1 MFRKISLTSIVALLS
16 TSAFAING
24 DMSFFVDEKDLQKIY
39 EESKTHKSA
48 LVVPTISY
56 SKAQR
61 SRMKNPQAY
70 PYGDFLTSAMQ
81 TNQRE
86 QLKELLKNG
95 QIATLN
101 KWANERNPR
110 MELFM
115 FRDGTKHYE
124 GEVFAGLTAKEILE
138 RLWDRH
144 DNNKTRRLRNE
155 KGGRAVKFNKEQF
168 VSGYDALSDIYGA
181 MLDVDADGQEE
192 MILAINL
199 EDKKFYGKDVH
210 LFTILK
216 ENQSKTDFDLI
227 FQGLGDAIR
236 IVSMDTNQTEATL
249 RVTKPA
255 TVLLSHSFEIQY
267 GVSQDYSYLLPI
279 PYANGG
285 YAMKKIKREGE
296 Q

>member
-1 MFRKISLTSIVALLS
+1 
-16 TSAFAING
+16 
-24 DMSFFVDEKDLQKIY
+24 
-39 EESKTHKSA
+39 
-48 LVVPTISY
+48 
-56 SKAQR
+56 
-61 SRMKNPQAY
+61 
-70 PYGDFLTSAMQ
+70 
-81 TNQRE
+81 
-86 QLKELLKNG
+86 
-95 QIATLN
+95 
-101 KWANERNPR
+101 
-110 MELFM
+110 
-115 FRDGTKHYE
+115 
-124 GEVFAGLTAKEILE
+124 
-138 RLWDRH
+138 
-144 DNNKTRRLRNE
+144 
-155 KGGRAVKFNKEQF
+155 
-168 VSGYDALSDIYGA
+168 